1 MDDPVA
7 PTGSRRP
14 NRMAEGVLTLWR
26 GCYDDARL
34 IDTPWGDGDAHT
46 LALVHALDFASGN
59 TSRRRRRRQRAARA
73 RHGSEDDA
81 SDDERAGKRGARG
94 GHGDHRDGD
103 RSGDDDQ
110 GASDGD
116 DDDDDTDQ
124 QGVTLN
130 GLAVRSPLAAATG
143 TYTAERVDDGGRRP
157 WVHLYRAC
165 VPDLPGAN
173 GRRSSAQVYV
183 KALEAAGLDVAASAS
198 LFTGLAWSV
207 GRGVHAQVR
216 VVTHQNVGLDPIEFA
231 RRTLVAL
238 GAAERAVRRRAAKVV
253 AAADAVTDAVHHEI
267 DRLRDR
273 LLTAY
278 ERAPPRHAIAAAAPR
293 HHGSSDRP
301 RRQRRHRRGT
311 YDDGTERVW
320 CAAHERWERVEASCV
335 DASATSAPSRES
347 TAGDL
352 STTTTSS
359 SGTCLSTASATTT
372 TTTMTSAGA
381 LSGARSET
389 TQGHGDRTRDAATA
403 LLPVAFEIP
412 ERSDDAYSCCS
423 ECCSSSG
430 CSCSME
436 ASTRDASTTGID

>member
-1 MDDPVA
+1 MDDPMAAAARRSTRVA
-7 PTGSRRP
+7 Q
-14 NRMAEGVLTLWR
+14 GVLTLWR

-34 IDTPWGDGDAHT
+34 IQAPWGDDEA
-46 LALVHALDFASGN
+46 LALVHALDFGSSSNAKRD
-59 TSRRRRRRQRAARA
+59 RRRRRRH
-73 RHGSEDDA
+73 RHHEDANANKYSGDDSSNNKEGSHR
-81 SDDERAGKRGARG
+81 DDENDRRG
-94 GHGDHRDGD
+94 
-103 RSGDDDQ
+103 SGDDD
-110 GASDGD
+110 DND
-116 DDDDDTDQ
+116 DDDGEDDGK

-130 GLAVRSPLAAATG
+130 GLAIRSPLAAATG
-143 TYTAERVDDGGRRP
+143 TYTAERVDDGARRP

-198 LFTGLAWSV
+198 LFTGLAWTV
-207 GRGVHAQVR
+207 GRGVHAPVR

-278 ERAPPRHAIAAAAPR
+278 ERAPTRHGHVAVPRHR
-293 HHGSSDRP
+293 DSSDE
-301 RRQRRHRRGT
+301 RRRRRHQRRRA

-320 CAAHERWERVEASCV
+320 CASHERWERPEVSCV
-335 DASATSAPSRES
+335 DASAGSSAPSHES
-347 TAGDL
+347 TA
-352 STTTTSS
+352 SQHSS
-359 SGTCLSTASATTT
+359 SSAAASTVDQATASTEASSSPTNGTAHGHAANNTRDATTT
-372 TTTMTSAGA
+372 
-381 LSGARSET
+381 
-389 TQGHGDRTRDAATA
+389 
-403 LLPVAFEIP
+403 LLPVAFDIP

-436 ASTRDASTTGID
+436 TSTRDTSITGID

>member
-1 MDDPVA
+1 MDDPA
-7 PTGSRRP
+7 PTAPRRP
-14 NRMAEGVLTLWR
+14 SRMAEGVLTLWR

-59 TSRRRRRRQRAARA
+59 TSRRRRQRVAHA
-73 RHGSEDDA
+73 RHSEDDA
-81 SDDERAGKRGARG
+81 SDDERAGKRGDR
-94 GHGDHRDGD
+94 DHHRNGD

-110 GASDGD
+110 DASDGD
-116 DDDDDTDQ
+116 GDDADQ

-278 ERAPPRHAIAAAAPR
+278 ERAPLRHGVAAAAAPR
-293 HHGSSDRP
+293 HHGTSDRH

-320 CAAHERWERVEASCV
+320 CATHERWERVEVSCV
-335 DASATSAPSRES
+335 DASATSAASRES
-347 TAGDL
+347 TTGDL
-352 STTTTSS
+352 STTTSS
-359 SGTCLSTASATTT
+359 SSSSATRSSAASATVPTMA
-372 TTTMTSAGA
+372 TTTMASDGT
-381 LSGARSET
+381 LSGARSDT
-389 TQGHGDRTRDAATA
+389 TQGHSDRTRDVATA

-436 ASTRDASTTGID
+436 TSTRDASTTGID

>member
-1 MDDPVA
+1 
-7 PTGSRRP
+7 
-14 NRMAEGVLTLWR
+14 MAEGVLTLWR

-59 TSRRRRRRQRAARA
+59 TSRHRRRREKAARA
-73 RHGSEDDA
+73 RHSEDDA
-81 SDDERAGKRGARG
+81 SGDERVGKG
-94 GHGDHRDGD
+94 GSHGDD
-103 RSGDDDQ
+103 SGSQD
-110 GASDGD
+110 DGD
-116 DDDDDTDQ
+116 DGDQGDDDQ

-278 ERAPPRHAIAAAAPR
+278 ERAPVRHAVGAAAPR
-293 HHGSSDRP
+293 HHGSGDRH
-301 RRQRRHRRGT
+301 RRQRRHRRNT
-311 YDDGTERVW
+311 YDDSTERVW
-320 CAAHERWERVEASCV
+320 CATHERWERVEASCV
-335 DASATSAPSRES
+335 DASATGAASRES
-347 TAGDL
+347 TTGDF
-352 STTTTSS
+352 STTTTTSLSSPSS
-359 SGTCLSTASATTT
+359 STTNCLSATAPTASAM
-372 TTTMTSAGA
+372 TTMASAGT

-389 TQGHGDRTRDAATA
+389 TQGHSDRTRGATTA

-436 ASTRDASTTGID
+436 TSTRDASTTGID

>member
-1 MDDPVA
+1 MDDPA
-7 PTGSRRP
+7 GPTVSRRP
-14 NRMAEGVLTLWR
+14 SRMAEGVLTLWR

-34 IDTPWGDGDAHT
+34 IETPWGDGDAHT

-59 TSRRRRRRQRAARA
+59 TSRRQRRHQRAARA
-73 RHGSEDDA
+73 RHSEDDA
-81 SDDERAGKRGARG
+81 SDDERAGKRGDRN
-94 GHGDHRDGD
+94 GD
-103 RSGDDDQ
+103 RSADDDQ

-116 DDDDDTDQ
+116 DDDDGDQ
-124 QGVTLN
+124 QGATLN

-238 GAAERAVRRRAAKVV
+238 GAAERAVRRRTAKVV

-278 ERAPPRHAIAAAAPR
+278 ERAPPRQAVAAAAPR
-293 HHGSSDRP
+293 HHGPSNKH
-301 RRQRRHRRGT
+301 RRQRRHRRST

-320 CAAHERWERVEASCV
+320 CDTHERWERVEASCV
-335 DASATSAPSRES
+335 DASTTSTASRES
-347 TAGDL
+347 TTGDL
-352 STTTTSS
+352 STTTMMTSS
-359 SGTCLSTASATTT
+359 SAACSSAAAPTMT
-372 TTTMTSAGA
+372 TTTMASAST

-436 ASTRDASTTGID
+436 TSARDTSTTGID